1 MNYSMSVHS
10 IVMEASSKEDKAY
23 IAKMDKNDAIQV
35 NAALVQN
42 LYGSVMKMK
51 DIDFGDIPDS
61 EGDIEKVKYYEST
74 IESLNILDKLYQ
86 NNNIDE
92 PDVNDIRLAISNIK
106 MFKPQFVNGFRTKN
120 DTVMV
125 IYNCMVMC
133 VIDATSSTIGSYMNY
148 LVSSEQVYVV
158 RHNHTKQRGTV
169 ALDTIRK
176 FNSACANGTMAE
188 CLSYAMKEQKSALM
202 GTDDVII
209 TGTVIMALLA
219 IIPFIRECIFFYY
232 HSRVKISD
240 YLEMQADFLEM
251 NKLAVETSARNP
263 KEKKEIIKKQDALI
277 KKMRKKADKLAIN
290 NVDTNDVAKK
300 QIKEENSI
308 WSLNNIEK
316 KLTQDKLNGNGLNIL

>member
-1 MNYSMSVHS
+1 MVYINKVHS
-10 IVMEASSKEDKAY
+10 IVMEASSKEDKKY
-23 IAKMDKNDAIQV
+23 MEQMDKNDVVQV

-61 EGDIEKVKYYEST
+61 DGDIERVKYYEST
-74 IESLNILDKLYQ
+74 VESLNILADLYQ
-86 NNNIDE
+86 KNNINDTA
-92 PDVNDIRLAISNIK
+92 VNDIRLAISNMK
-106 MFKPQFVNGFRTKN
+106 MFKPQFVTGFKVKN
-120 DTVMV
+120 EIIMV
-125 IYNCMVMC
+125 IYNSMVMC
-133 VIDATSSTIGSYMNY
+133 IIDATSSTIGAYMNY
-148 LVSSEQVYVV
+148 IVSSEQVYVA
-158 RHNHTKQRGTV
+158 RHNHTKQRGSV

-176 FNSACANGTMAE
+176 FNTACENGTMADS
-188 CLSYAMKEQKSALM
+188 LAYALKEQKSAMM
-202 GTDDVII
+202 GADDVII
-209 TGTVIMALLA
+209 TGTIIMALLA

-232 HSRVKISD
+232 HSRVKLSD

-290 NVDTNDVAKK
+290 DVDTNDVAKK

-316 KLTQDKLNGNGLNIL
+316 KLTNDKLSGNGLNIF